1 MKKQIWMILLAVLLV
16 LSKAGA
22 VSAEE
27 TRTIPA
33 ERLLPRLVDEV
44 DLLTEEEEN
53 SLLEKLDEISLRQ
66 DCDVVIAVVSGL
78 EGSTA
83 MEYADDFYDYN
94 GYGMGSERDGIL
106 LLVSMEERDWWI
118 STCGYGITAF
128 TDAGMKYMSEKF
140 LPELSDGN
148 YLQAFEKFAGLCDD
162 FITQAKTG
170 EPYDRGNLPAEPF
183 NPFWIFVDLVIGFGM
198 GYVIAFRKKENLR
211 TVRKKVI
218 AEDYTLPGSFVL
230 TVNSDRYVRK
240 YTTSQVIKS
249 DSESDSSGRSTHTSS
264 SDTTHGGTGG
274 KF

>member
-16 LSKAGA
+16 LSGTGE

-27 TRTIPA
+27 ARTIP
-33 ERLLPRLVDEV
+33 EQRLLPRLVDEE
-44 DLLTEEEEN
+44 DLLTEEEES

-106 LLVSMEERDWWI
+106 LLVSMEERDWWM

-148 YLQAFEKFAGLCDD
+148 YMQAFEKFSELCDD

-170 EPYDRGNLPAEPF
+170 EPYDQGNLPAEPF
-183 NPFWIFVDLVIGFGM
+183 NPFWIAVDLVIGFGM
-198 GYVIAFRKKENLR
+198 GYVIAFRKKEKLR
-211 TVRKKVI
+211 TVRKKVM

-230 TVNSDRYVRK
+230 TVNSDRFVRK
-240 YTTSQVIKS
+240 YTTSQVIQV
-249 DSESDSSGRSTHTSS
+249 DSESDSSGSSTHTSS
-264 SDTTHGGTGG
+264 SGTTHGGTGG